1 MASVARTLF
10 DLKEAGEDFE
20 WYPTTDAMLSVVAR
34 DIRKLRDNRYGPK
47 TSSILDIGAGDGRAL
62 EKLQQLSQTDDR
74 WESVYFDNLFAIEKS
89 LIHLANMPKQI
100 VVIGTEFSEQTLV
113 DKEVDIVFCNPPYS
127 EYENWVC
134 RILRECAA
142 NIVYLVIPRRWRECQ
157 RLTETVKDLELTAES
172 LGEYDFETADR
183 RARAKIEIVRFQ
195 FEERSEHAA
204 FDEAIQAMLPELD
217 RFEMQDDETTAE
229 PKWDAKQLATGG
241 NLIDSLVSSYDAEQA
256 ELYETYRA
264 VVKINPRI
272 LKELGVT
279 KANILEGLRSKI
291 KGLKNKYWEVLFE
304 YLHDVKKRFAT
315 KQRRAFLES
324 LRSKTVIDFTHGN
337 VRSMLIWISKW
348 STEYCDE
355 QLIELFKSLASHCNV
370 KNYKSNAKVFVKDRW
385 RYRDGVD
392 PNSHYRVDY
401 RLVVDGFGGIND
413 NQYSWR
419 SRNGLEERAHDFLSD
434 FITIANNLG
443 FACIDRPENHQWA
456 AGKKI
461 SIWFADGEELM
472 DVRAFKNGN
481 IHIRVNKRL
490 MLAINVQVG
499 KLLGWIHTAEEAV
512 RELEPEAEDV
522 AYVQEAFRLSNQIE
536 PTKLLRI
543 EQRKAS

>member
-241 NLIDSLVSSYDAEQA
+241 NLIDSLVSSYDANTIYSIEQGKTIDPK
-256 ELYETYRA
+256 LSTL
-264 VVKINPRI
+264 
-272 LKELGVT
+272 LKLSKALRVRLGVLVGVENPMNPVVEPRNRDIYRT
-279 KANILEGLRSKI
+279 
-291 KGLKNKYWEVLFE
+291 NKTLQNVWQCHKVCG
-304 YLHDVKKRFAT
+304 RMMIAA
-315 KQRRAFLES
+315 RAMQS
-324 LRSKTVIDFTHGN
+324 LITAY
-337 VRSMLIWISKW
+337 
-348 STEYCDE
+348 YCDHSE
-355 QLIELFKSLASHCNV
+355 QEYRPADTVESDRHTLIAADAVRYADALIERLNQ
-370 KNYKSNAKVFVKDRW
+370 VFDR
-385 RYRDGVD
+385 
-392 PNSHYRVDY
+392 
-401 RLVVDGFGGIND
+401 
-413 NQYSWR
+413 
-419 SRNGLEERAHDFLSD
+419 A
-434 FITIANNLG
+434 
-443 FACIDRPENHQWA
+443 PE
-456 AGKKI
+456 KT
-461 SIWFADGEELM
+461 E
-472 DVRAFKNGN
+472 
-481 IHIRVNKRL
+481 
-490 MLAINVQVG
+490 
-499 KLLGWIHTAEEAV
+499 
-512 RELEPEAEDV
+512 
-522 AYVQEAFRLSNQIE
+522 
-536 PTKLLRI
+536 
-543 EQRKAS
+543 